1 MCIVPSQCVAFKSV
15 ASPNCLLDTILSIQK
30 QVACYLC
37 RNADISNTY
46 KLDLRALRVEQ
57 ALEQVEKTINDL
69 SSFKCKSFTCPA
81 MLCNKDMQPKTFMSL
96 NELLLF
102 L

>member
-1 MCIVPSQCVAFKSV
+1 MCCFQGCCIPKLFAEHEVSV
-15 ASPNCLLDTILSIQK
+15 LK

-69 SSFKCKSFTCPA
+69 SSFKCKSLTCPA
-81 MLCNKDMQPKTFMSL
+81 MLCNTNMQPKTLMSL
-96 NELLLF
+96 NELLIF

>member
-1 MCIVPSQCVAFKSV
+1 MCCFQVCCIPKLFAEDKVS
-15 ASPNCLLDTILSIQK
+15 ILK
-30 QVACYLC
+30 QVACHLC

-46 KLDLRALRVEQ
+46 KLDMRALRVEQ
-57 ALEQVEKTINDL
+57 ALEQVVKTINDL
-69 SSFKCKSFTCPA
+69 SSFKCKNLTCPA
-81 MLCNKDMQPKTFMSL
+81 MLCNKDMQPKTLMSF

>member
-1 MCIVPSQCVAFKSV
+1 MCCFQVHRIPKLIAEDKIS
-15 ASPNCLLDTILSIQK
+15 LLK

-69 SSFKCKSFTCPA
+69 SSFKCKTLSCPA
-81 MLCNKDMQPKTFMSL
+81 MLCNTNMLPKTLMSL

>member
-1 MCIVPSQCVAFKSV
+1 MCVHTSLRCFQVCCNSRLFAGHKVS
-15 ASPNCLLDTILSIQK
+15 ILK

-57 ALEQVEKTINDL
+57 ALEQIEKTINDL

-81 MLCNKDMQPKTFMSL
+81 LLCNTQM
-96 NELLLF
+96 
-102 L
+102 